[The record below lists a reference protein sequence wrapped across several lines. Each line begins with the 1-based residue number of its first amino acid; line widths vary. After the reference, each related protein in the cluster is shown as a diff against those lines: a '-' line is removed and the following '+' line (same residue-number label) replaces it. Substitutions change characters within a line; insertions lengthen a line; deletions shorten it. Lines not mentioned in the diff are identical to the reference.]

1 MNSKWMLMVGILV
14 LGACSKGPKAPD
26 KVSAANETAPK
37 VATVTA
43 ATAELRPLDR
53 TVDVTGSLA
62 PEDTTTMSSEV
73 PGRIANIR
81 YDFGQAVRKGD
92 VVIEL
97 DKQELQL
104 QVERT
109 RAALTQSLARL
120 GLDPNAADAPATTAT
135 LRQAEAQMEDARSK
149 YDNAKKLVDTGDI
162 SRERYEELEKSLRAR
177 QAAVDVVRDDVR
189 TQWANVQAIRTDLKL
204 AEKRLGDAT
213 IRAPFDGVVSQR
225 LVAPGQYVKDNVG
238 LITLV
243 KTYPLRLNVDIPEVA
258 AAAVRVGTQLEFTT
272 EAVPDKTF
280 RAVVRELNPSL
291 DSRSRSLS
299 VQARI
304 EGTNAALKPGMFV
317 QVKLTLAKGQKVM
330 MVPENAII
338 TIAGL
343 SKMFAVRQGKAVEL
357 HVTPG
362 VHADGW
368 VEVTDAELQPGET
381 VATSALNELVNGA
394 SVNVS
399 GKATALP
406 TTKKGA

>member
-1 MNSKWMLMVGILV
+1 MSWKVLLAVGILS
-14 LGACSKGPKAPD
+14 LAGCSQGPKAPV
-26 KVSAANETAPK
+26 KAEASSVVKAAPAAVVS
-37 VATVTA
+37 A

-62 PEDTTTMSSEV
+62 PEDTTTISSEV

-81 YDFGQAVRKGD
+81 YDFGQSVRKGD
-92 VVIEL
+92 VVVEL

-104 QVERT
+104 QVERM

-120 GLDPNAADAPATTAT
+120 GLEPNATDAPATTAT
-135 LRQAEAQMEDARSK
+135 LRQADAQMEDARSK
-149 YDNAKKLVDTGDI
+149 YNNAKKLVDTGDI
-162 SRERYEELEKSLRAR
+162 SKERYDELDKQLRAR

-238 LITLV
+238 LLTLV
-243 KTYPLRLNVDIPEVA
+243 KTYPMRLNVDIPEVA
-258 AAAVRVGTQLEFTT
+258 ASAVRVGTPLEFSA
-272 EAVPDKTF
+272 EAVPGKTF
-280 RAVVRELNPSL
+280 RAVVREMNPSL
-291 DSRSRSLS
+291 DARSRSLS

-304 EGTNAALKPGMFV
+304 AGNDAALKPGMFV
-317 QVKLTLAKGQKVM
+317 QVKLTLAKGQQSL
-330 MVPENAII
+330 MVPEAAVT

-343 SKMFAVRQGKAVEL
+343 TKMFVVREGKAVEL

-362 VHADGW
+362 VRADGW
-368 VEVTDAELQPGET
+368 VEVMTDAGLQPGET
-381 VATSALNELVNGA
+381 VVTSSLNELVNGA
-394 SVNVS
+394 PVTVT
-399 GKATALP
+399 GTAG
-406 TTKKGA
+406 KGA